1 MAGAMAGG
9 GAERPTMARGGGW
22 WRLGVKNCGGTEVGE
37 RWELGFNSVGL
48 ARLLNGSQWAIVC

>member
-1 MAGAMAGG
+1 MAGG

-22 WRLGVKNCGGTEVGE
+22 WRLGVKNGGGTEVGE